1 MWVVDKE
8 HQEQVRKDAERIN
21 KSMELLI
28 TDLVHSEP
36 TYLKLNPELVSLLV
50 DALWSTQLRPVEKYF
65 ERFPEE
71 FERYQKL
78 AQDIQAAEETSF
90 EEPKEPQVNEAQ
102 PATQDLVTGQKV
114 QVDTIIRVELP
125 DDIDLEASV
134 R

>member
-1 MWVVDKE
+1 MNGATKVKQIKAGMWVVDKE

-78 AQDIQAAEETSF
+78 AQDIQAAERR
-90 EEPKEPQVNEAQ
+90 VAQ
-102 PATQDLVTGQKV
+102 YVWE
-114 QVDTIIRVELP
+114 I
-125 DDIDLEASV
+125 
-134 R
+134 

>member
-1 MWVVDKE
+1 
-8 HQEQVRKDAERIN
+8 
-21 KSMELLI
+21 MELLI

-114 QVDTIIRVELP
+114 QVDTIIRVELS
-125 DDIDLEASV
+125 DGIDLQGSV
-134 R
+134 T